1 MAAMKELVRETEKL
15 YKVKI
20 TMDVPQKE
28 TAAPPT
34 RPDAPVATAIARA
47 VRHLR
52 KRKPKP
58 MGIGGGTVAKFFR
71 EAGYPCAVWATQD
84 EVAHT
89 ADEYCRLSAML
100 ADAEV
105 FVHIALQDAVV

>member
-1 MAAMKELVRETEKL
+1 MDFPQMEK
-15 YKVKI
+15 
-20 TMDVPQKE
+20 
-28 TAAPPT
+28 AAPPT
-34 RPDAPVATAIARA
+34 RADAPGAAAISRA
-47 VRHLR
+47 VRALR

-89 ADEYCRLSAML
+89 PDEYCRLSAML

-105 FVHIALQDAVV
+105 FAHIALQDAVV